1 MCFLS
6 FVWRQLEFAF
16 FGALTSVGA
25 LFVFTDK
32 QYTKKGERKMTKK
45 LLFTVVLLLTFV
57 CMFASCDNSDTPIP
71 NTPDNSTHTHS
82 YGEWEISKV
91 ATCTTEGSKE
101 RYCSCGEKQ
110 IATVSMTEHTYS
122 NWEITK
128 EATFLE
134 KGVESRKCNCGKE
147 ETRDIAKKESET
159 KTLTASECL
168 DELNTVYLNS
178 FSQKTVWFDEN
189 GWIYARYY
197 DGTESYAYFASEK
210 YGITKNLWYGKI
222 DGICYYLEERITSTE
237 TTKTYEVI
245 SELELVSSVEN
256 AGDGFQYL
264 EYAISLAEEASSFNC
279 NKTTKEN
286 GTVYELALIV
296 DGNFEK
302 ITITVVDGLITVY
315 DHADYTTA
323 TYTYDKKI
331 TMPSL
336 NGYNAAN

>member
-1 MCFLS
+1 M
-6 FVWRQLEFAF
+6 
-16 FGALTSVGA
+16 
-25 LFVFTDK
+25 
-32 QYTKKGERKMTKK
+32 RKN
-45 LLFTVVLLLTFV
+45 LLFAVVLLLIFV
-57 CMFASCDNSDTPIP
+57 CLLVSCDSSDDGIP
-71 NTPDNSTHTHS
+71 NTPDNSSHTHS
-82 YGEWEISKV
+82 YGEWEI
-91 ATCTTEGSKE
+91 
-101 RYCSCGEKQ
+101 
-110 IATVSMTEHTYS
+110 
-122 NWEITK
+122 TK
-128 EATFLE
+128 EATFSE

-159 KTLTASECL
+159 KTLSASECL
-168 DELNTVYLNS
+168 NELNIVYLNS
-178 FSQKTVWFDEN
+178 FSQKTVWFDED

-210 YGITKNLWYGKI
+210 DGVTKNEWYGKI
-222 DGICYYLEERITSTE
+222 NGACYYLEERITSTE

-245 SELELVSSVEN
+245 SGLELASSVEN

-264 EYAISLAEEASSFNC
+264 EYAISLTEEASNFNC
-279 NKTTKEN
+279 KKTTKEN
-286 GTVYELALIV
+286 GTVYELTLIV
-296 DGNFEK
+296 DGDFEK